1 MIALLL
7 GIFARAY
14 GSVSDDYFYTADI
27 AADSGFIL
35 GGGTWSWGFGQ
46 YDIFVVKTDP
56 YGVGVW
62 AAVYGGTGADE
73 AEAIVTTADEG
84 YAIAGL
90 TSSYGSGSADMLILK
105 LTSAGAISWARVLG
119 GIGTDEA
126 YGIAQLSDGGYVATG
141 RTWVSGEGYN
151 LLVFK
156 LNPDGTWSWGRS
168 FGGTVDDYGYWV
180 APTAD
185 GGAVVTGGT
194 RSYGAGQD
202 DAVVLLFNSS
212 GIRNWFRV
220 IGGTGVDFG
229 QAVIQTSD
237 NGFLVV
243 GRTNTWGAG
252 GYDFLIIRLDNLGN
266 LLWARAIGGT
276 ADDYAYSAVQT
287 SDGGFVVVGE
297 TWSFGQ
303 GMNEA
308 LAIKLDAGG
317 TLLWAMIFGGSES
330 DYARAIMETGD
341 GGLAL
346 AGATS
351 SFGLASG
358 LYTFL
363 MRMSSDGEYPGC
375 VAGCSPIVSNISPSS
390 LSPTSYAIATP
401 TNSSPSVNFS
411 SVEPNQ
417 SDLCEPVGEDE
428 GQDIINPV
436 ICHAVPGG
444 LIFTASAQTHLLI
457 YAVDGRLVY
466 SGELKQGQN
475 RISLETG
482 VYFWSA
488 DAVGASPWACHLYKG
503 KAVVR

>member
-1 MIALLL
+1 MILVLL

-14 GSVSDDYFYTADI
+14 GSVSDDYFHTADI
-27 AADSGFIL
+27 AADNGFIL
-35 GGGTWSWGFGQ
+35 GGGTWSWGSGQ

-62 AAVYGGTGADE
+62 AAVYGGAGADE

-90 TSSYGSGSADMLILK
+90 TSSYGSGSADMLVLK
-105 LTSAGAISWARVLG
+105 LTSAGVISWARVLG
-119 GIGTDEA
+119 GTGIDEA
-126 YGIAQLSDGGYVATG
+126 YGIAQVTDGGYVATG

-156 LNPDGTWSWGRS
+156 LNTDGTWSWGRS

-202 DAVVLLFNSS
+202 DAAVLVFTS
-212 GIRNWFRV
+212 GGLRKWFRV
-220 IGGTGVDFG
+220 MGGSGVDFG
-229 QAVIQTSD
+229 QCVIQTSD
-237 NGFLVV
+237 SGFLMV
-243 GRTNTWGAG
+243 GRTNSWGAG
-252 GYDFLIIRLDNLGN
+252 GYDFLVLRLDSQGALT
-266 LLWARAIGGT
+266 WARAIGGT
-276 ADDYAYSAVQT
+276 ADDFAYSVVQT
-287 SDGGFVVVGE
+287 TDGGFVVAGE

-308 LAIKLDAGG
+308 LIIKLDAGG
-317 TLLWAMIFGGSES
+317 TLQWARIFGGSEN
-330 DYARAIMETGD
+330 DYARAVMETSD
-341 GGLAL
+341 AGLAI

-363 MRMSSDGEYPGC
+363 MRMDSDGEYPGC
-375 VAGCSPIVSNISPSS
+375 VESCSPIVSNISPSS
-390 LSPTSYAIATP
+390 LAPTIYVASTP
-401 TNSSPSVNFS
+401 TNSSPSVSFS

-417 SDLCEPVGEDE
+417 ADLCEPVGGDE
-428 GQDIINPV
+428 GQGAWNPV
-436 ICHAVPGG
+436 TCRSVPGG
-444 LIFTASAQTHLLI
+444 VVFTVSAQANLSV
-457 YAVDGRLVY
+457 YAVDGRLIY

-475 RISLETG
+475 RIGLNRG
-482 VYFWSA
+482 VYVW
-488 DAVGASPWACHLYKG
+488 LIRNQKG